1 LQHTRIAVAFACWS
15 FLLFWSLKT
24 MKKVPEG
31 KCDSYTRRMFSA
43 TTYCRTD
50 QYCPSFYN
58 QLMLTILAGNTDF
71 WFVSKQNFI
80 ALGEIDPL
88 NRRHSTDKRPDVV
101 VQGMFLYFNSV
112 LVSHATV
119 CFSVVWLGRLIIW
132 RKVVWDRRV
141 ELPWLSR
148 RFIHFSANS

>member
-1 LQHTRIAVAFACWS
+1 
-15 FLLFWSLKT
+15 
-24 MKKVPEG
+24 MKKIPTG
-31 KCDSYTRRMFSA
+31 KCDTYTRRMFSA

-58 QLMLTILAGNTDF
+58 QLMVTMLAGNTDF

-112 LVSHATV
+112 LVSHATL
-119 CFSVVWLGRLIIW
+119 CFFRCMFGPVDNMEKSCFG
-132 RKVVWDRRV
+132 
-141 ELPWLSR
+141 
-148 RFIHFSANS
+148 

>member
-1 LQHTRIAVAFACWS
+1 MFVNG
-15 FLLFWSLKT
+15 LLLLPTIHAQLTIGGFICIEK
-24 MKKVPEG
+24 
-31 KCDSYTRRMFSA
+31 RMFSA

-58 QLMLTILAGNTDF
+58 QLMVTILAGNTYF

-112 LVSHATV
+112 LVSHATL
-119 CFSVVWLGRLIIW
+119 CFSVVCLGRLIIW
-132 RKVVWDRRV
+132 RKVVSDRRDQ
-141 ELPWLSR
+141 LPWASQ
-148 RFIHFSANS
+148 RFIHFLANS

>member
-1 LQHTRIAVAFACWS
+1 MRQLYAYVAAESTLCIE
-15 FLLFWSLKT
+15 K
-24 MKKVPEG
+24 
-31 KCDSYTRRMFSA
+31 RMFSA

-58 QLMLTILAGNTDF
+58 QLMVTILAGNTDF

-112 LVSHATV
+112 LISHAAL
-119 CFSVVWLGRLIIW
+119 CFFSGMFGPVDNMEKSCLG
-132 RKVVWDRRV
+132 
-141 ELPWLSR
+141 
-148 RFIHFSANS
+148 

>member
-1 LQHTRIAVAFACWS
+1 ME
-15 FLLFWSLKT
+15 LKNNEKIPT
-24 MKKVPEG
+24 G
-31 KCDSYTRRMFSA
+31 KCDTYTRRMFSA

-50 QYCPSFYN
+50 QYCPSFFN
-58 QLMLTILAGNTDF
+58 QLMVTILAENTDF

-112 LVSHATV
+112 LVSHAAV
-119 CFSVVWLGRLIIW
+119 CFFRCMFGPVDNMEQSCF
-132 RKVVWDRRV
+132 WDRRV
-141 ELPWLSR
+141 ELPWLSQ
-148 RFIHFSANS
+148 RFMHFLANR